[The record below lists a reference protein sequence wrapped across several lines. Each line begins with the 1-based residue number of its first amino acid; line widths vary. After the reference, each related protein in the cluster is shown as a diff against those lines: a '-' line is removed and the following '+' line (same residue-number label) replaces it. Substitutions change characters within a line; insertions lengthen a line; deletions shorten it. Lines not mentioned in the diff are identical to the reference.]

1 MLPELDAE
9 TGDFT
14 SDTSN
19 TSHPSSNLEGQEQ
32 TCPSEDLD
40 CEGEERIEAV
50 LPVNHDHNNQ
60 QVIN

>member
-9 TGDFT
+9 IGDFT
-14 SDTSN
+14 SGISSTSC
-19 TSHPSSNLEGQEQ
+19 PSINLEGEEQ

-40 CEGEERIEAV
+40 HEGEERIEAV

-60 QVIN
+60 